1 MRRIF
6 FFVRVSCRLG
16 IPSQWKSLTVFK
28 KWLQFITAIIP
39 ALCLALF
46 CFHPCSVCF
55 VFLLHSRAEFEL
67 SYIHVFHFSWVLKK
81 DWLISLMSHAERLHL
96 LYNNSTEV
104 SCTCPNIMTVSWKNR
119 SRSLKIA
126 ASSCLFPA
134 SCRWHESVEE
144 NLYWLSW
151 DLISGEKSVRVN
163 GVSVAFQNA
172 LPSDSGLDWFP
183 VSSE

>member
-1 MRRIF
+1 MWRIF
-6 FFVRVSCRLG
+6 FFIRVSCRLG

-28 KWLQFITAIIP
+28 KWLQFITAIFP

-104 SCTCPNIMTVSWKNR
+104 SCTCPNIMTVSCGKIEVGLWKLLQVLVCSQHPVGGMR
-119 SRSLKIA
+119 VLKRTSID
-126 ASSCLFPA
+126 CL
-134 SCRWHESVEE
+134 
-144 NLYWLSW
+144 
-151 DLISGEKSVRVN
+151 GT
-163 GVSVAFQNA
+163 
-172 LPSDSGLDWFP
+172 
-183 VSSE
+183 